1 MTGRADHTAPFQG
14 LRVIDFTHVLAGPA
28 CAYYLGLMGADVI
41 KVESVGRGDA
51 MRHRGGTDR
60 EAARAAMSTAY
71 LTQGAG
77 KKSLALDLGQA
88 EGLEIMHRLLATADV
103 LVENHRPCTLAA
115 LGLGQDLLAEKY
127 PQLIHCAM
135 TGYGR
140 GGDRENAPAY
150 DVNIQAISGI
160 MTMTGPAGAGPVR
173 TGAPIMDYSVALAA
187 GFAISA
193 ALFQRQSTGQG
204 SFVDVSMLETA
215 YTLMSSTITDYYAT
229 GNEPRQRGNAANSRS
244 PGAGSFDCREGV
256 LSLGVNE
263 EGQFASL
270 ARVIGCESWLSDP
283 RFADPA
289 DRKNNAETLV
299 GELSQRL
306 KERTATE
313 WEDLMM
319 ANGVPA
325 ARLRTLP
332 ESLAMHQNEARHFI
346 HTDPATGVKSPTLP
360 FRLNG
365 AKVHNPLCPAPELGK
380 DSTEILNGL
389 GYEQSE
395 IENLLSNRIVDNGAD

>member
-1 MTGRADHTAPFQG
+1 MKRADHIAPFRG

-60 EAARAAMSTAY
+60 DAARAGMSTAY

-77 KKSLALDLGQA
+77 KKSLALDLGQP
-88 EGLEIMHRLLATADV
+88 EGLEVMHRLLETADV
-103 LVENHRPCTLAA
+103 LVENHRPCTLDE

-127 PQLIHCAM
+127 PRLIHCAM

-160 MTMTGPAGAGPVR
+160 MTMTGPAGGGPVR

-193 ALFQRQSTGQG
+193 ALFQRQATGQG

-229 GNEPRQRGNAANSRS
+229 GHEPRQRGNAANSRS
-244 PGAGSFDCREGV
+244 PSAGSFECREGV

-263 EGQFASL
+263 EGQFANL
-270 ARVIGCESWLSDP
+270 ARVLGCESWLSDP
-283 RFADPA
+283 RYADPA
-289 DRKNNAETLV
+289 DRKDNADSLV
-299 GELSQRL
+299 EELSQRL
-306 KERTATE
+306 KQRTATE

-332 ESLAMHQNEARHFI
+332 ESLAMEQNAARHFI
-346 HTDPATGVKSPTLP
+346 HTDPVTGVKNPTLP

-365 AKVHNPLCPAPELGK
+365 AKAHNPSSPAPKLGE
-380 DSTEILNGL
+380 DSTDILSSL
-389 GYEQSE
+389 GYDAAE
-395 IENLLSNRIVDNGAD
+395 ISGLLNNHIVGD